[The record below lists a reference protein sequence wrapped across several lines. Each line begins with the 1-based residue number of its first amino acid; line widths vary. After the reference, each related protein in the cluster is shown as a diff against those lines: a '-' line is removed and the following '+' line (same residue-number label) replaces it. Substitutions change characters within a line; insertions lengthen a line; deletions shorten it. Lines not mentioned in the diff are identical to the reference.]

1 MELQQIIKL
10 DNFLKMYAGG
20 HIDERYYFTMNANES
35 QLKDLLSFIIY
46 LRANLTDHKNKN
58 KIIAASVIH
67 DLQGFYRK
75 DKFFV
80 PKYTGYSKTISI
92 TNL

>member
-1 MELQQIIKL
+1 MELKQIIKL
-10 DNFLKMYAGG
+10 DNYPRMYAGG

-35 QLKDLLSFIIY
+35 QLKDLLAFIIY
-46 LRANLTDHKNKN
+46 LRANLQDHKNKN
-58 KIIAASVIH
+58 KIIASSVIH

-75 DKFFV
+75 DEHFV

-92 TNL
+92 TKL